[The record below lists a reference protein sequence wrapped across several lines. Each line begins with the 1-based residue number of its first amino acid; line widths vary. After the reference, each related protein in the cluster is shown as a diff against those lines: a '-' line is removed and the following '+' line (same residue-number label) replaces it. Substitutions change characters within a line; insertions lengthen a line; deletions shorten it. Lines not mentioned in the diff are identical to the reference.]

1 MANVYEAIQ
10 AYGLPSSS
18 EEQAWE
24 QVEKGRTGIKSK
36 RKEMKANFKARA
48 AEAMAR
54 AKKAQRKA
62 QKKAKLRGKIL
73 GGLTSLIPGGALL
86 SGAIGTIGSGLN
98 AQKQAKEMQK
108 YLKQAGGVKGFE
120 GTFLEGA
127 QKDIA
132 KGREEM
138 ISSIDSDEA
147 LKAGLMSGALSAGMG
162 KLSEVGGDW
171 AKGKVGELWDK
182 MGAKMDSKKF
192 LDELDDKVK
201 EKFSEAKEKMGGKS
215 IQDMTEEDFA
225 ELAAESG
232 FTAGE
237 LDQFKEWKG
246 MNEGL
251 KVEKQTDQLAQEDV
265 LDEVEGVSAVG
276 QETIGKPKTKYRY
289 STWEDLNPAT
299 SAQDIG
305 KEEALKGVA
314 NIDDAKS
321 KFLSDKFSVKGGDY
335 VGGKTL
341 LDSISQSGFGEGGF
355 GKGGLLATLGKKLG
369 SELKQPFTK
378 EGMQGML
385 GGDFSQ
391 VSDVYKGML
400 PLALGGGFGAGLQGD
415 NAGQYQPVVDQI
427 LASLPSDEYYGRR

>member
-10 AYGLPSSS
+10 AYGLPSTT
-18 EEQAWE
+18 EEKAWE

-36 RKEMKANFKARA
+36 RKEMKDQFKARA
-48 AEAMAR
+48 AEAMER

-86 SGAIGTIGSGLN
+86 SGAIGAVGSGLS
-98 AQKQAKEMQK
+98 AQKQAKDLQK
-108 YLKQAGGVKGFE
+108 YLKQAGGVQGFE

-127 QKDIA
+127 QKDLE

-138 ISSIDSDEA
+138 ISSIDADEA

-162 KLSEVGGDW
+162 ELGDMAGDW
-171 AKGKVGELWDK
+171 AKGKAGELWDK
-182 MGAKMDSKKF
+182 MGAKIDSKKF

-201 EKFSEAKEKMGGKS
+201 EKFNQAKEKMGGKS
-215 IQDMTEEDFA
+215 IQDMNEEDLA
-225 ELAAESG
+225 TLAAESG
-232 FTAGE
+232 FSPEE

-251 KVEKQTDQLAQEDV
+251 KVEKQTEELSQEDV

-276 QETIGKPKTKYRY
+276 QETVGKPKTKYRY
-289 STWEDLNPAT
+289 STWEELNPAT

-305 KEEALKGVA
+305 QEGTLKGVA

-321 KFLSDKFSVKGGDY
+321 KFLDNKFSVKGGDY
-335 VGGKTL
+335 VG
-341 LDSISQSGFGEGGF
+341 
-355 GKGGLLATLGKKLG
+355 
-369 SELKQPFTK
+369 
-378 EGMQGML
+378 
-385 GGDFSQ
+385 
-391 VSDVYKGML
+391 
-400 PLALGGGFGAGLQGD
+400 
-415 NAGQYQPVVDQI
+415 
-427 LASLPSDEYYGRR
+427 